1 MQFEVLFT
9 LICAALA
16 VAHAIPRDNLDTSS
30 LPSLKL
36 VPFKDEQR
44 RPAPPESGIPPT
56 NTPPPPLP
64 ANTDLPDPKA
74 DIYGTKTPRDNKD
87 TDNLLFPPAKAE
99 LPVSPPQS
107 GVPPIKATPPSPPPP
122 TNTGLPDPKA
132 DIYGTK
138 TSRDNQ
144 DPDDFPSPPPK
155 GKFTKPPPPES
166 EIPPPKTGTLLP
178 RPPTNTGLPD
188 PEVDVYGTET
198 PRSNQDPDDLPSPP
212 PKGKLTNPPP
222 PESSIPPPKTSTP
235 LPPASTGFP
244 DPEVDIHGIKTPRDN
259 QDPDDLPPLP
269 PKGKLPKPP
278 LGIPPTRT
286 NSPPPPPPANTS
298 VPGAK
303 TPREIHAAY
312 LV

>member
-44 RPAPPESGIPPT
+44 RPAPPESDIPPT

-74 DIYGTKTPRDNKD
+74 DIYGTKTPRDN
-87 TDNLLFPPAKAE
+87 
-99 LPVSPPQS
+99 
-107 GVPPIKATPPSPPPP
+107 
-122 TNTGLPDPKA
+122 
-132 DIYGTK
+132 
-138 TSRDNQ
+138 Q
-144 DPDDFPSPPPK
+144 DPDDLPSPPPK